1 MKQWI
6 IFIAGFL
13 SFLAIVLTILILI
26 LGNKPFSDVENEAIA
41 YVKDANLLTEV
52 DRAYVYSN
60 KQKSVTV
67 IGTDEEGKWKAV
79 FVPGSGQELA
89 ETDLEGK
96 VTPQQARG
104 IAFENLNV
112 KEALHTKLGMEDNQ
126 AVWEVV
132 FLTENDKLNYVYVS
146 AEDGSIWKR
155 ILNL

>member
-26 LGNKPFSDVENEAIA
+26 LGNKPFSDAENRAIAQVEN
-41 YVKDANLLTEV
+41 DNLLSEV
-52 DRAYVYSN
+52 SRSYVYSN
-60 KQKSVTV
+60 AQKSVTV
-67 IGTDEEGKWKAV
+67 IGKDSEGRLKAI
-79 FVPGSGQELA
+79 FVPGSGQELS
-89 ETDLEGK
+89 EVELEGK
-96 VTPQQARG
+96 VTAQEARG
-104 IAFENLNV
+104 IALKDIEV
-112 KEALHTKLGMEDNQ
+112 KEVLHTKLGMENET

-146 AEDGSIWKR
+146 AADGSIWKR

>member
-26 LGNKPFSDVENEAIA
+26 LGNKPFSEVEKTAIA
-41 YVKDANLLTEV
+41 KVKDENLLTEV
-52 DRAYVYSN
+52 SRSYVYS
-60 KQKSVTV
+60 KDQKSVTV
-67 IGTDEEGKWKAV
+67 IGTDSEGKLKAV
-79 FVPGSGQELA
+79 FVPLSGQELF

-96 VTPQQARG
+96 ITAKEARG
-104 IAFENLNV
+104 IAFQNMEV
-112 KEALHTKLGMEDNQ
+112 KEVLHTKLGMEDNKTI
-126 AVWEVV
+126 WEVV
-132 FLTENDKLNYVYVS
+132 FLSKNDKLNYVYVS

>member
-26 LGNKPFSDVENEAIA
+26 LGNKPFSDAEEIAIA
-41 YVKDANLLTEV
+41 QVKNENLLTEV
-52 DRAYVYSN
+52 SRSYVYSN
-60 KQKSVTV
+60 DQKSVTV
-67 IGTDEEGKWKAV
+67 IGTDGEGKLKAV
-79 FVPGSGQELA
+79 FVPIGDQELS

-96 VTPQQARG
+96 ITAQEARG
-104 IAFENLNV
+104 IALQDMEV
-112 KEALHTKLGMEDNQ
+112 KDILHTKLGMEESK

>member
-26 LGNKPFSDVENEAIA
+26 LGNKPFSDVEKTAIA
-41 YVKDANLLTEV
+41 QVKDENLLTEV
-52 DRAYVYSN
+52 SRSYVYSSG
-60 KQKSVTV
+60 QKSVTV
-67 IGTDEEGKWKAV
+67 IGTDSEGKLKAV
-79 FVPGSGQELA
+79 FVPISGQELS
-89 ETDLEGK
+89 ETDLDGK
-96 VTPQQARG
+96 ITAQEARG
-104 IAFENLNV
+104 IALQDMEA
-112 KEALHTKLGMEDNQ
+112 KEVLHTKLGREENQ
-126 AVWEVV
+126 TIWEVV